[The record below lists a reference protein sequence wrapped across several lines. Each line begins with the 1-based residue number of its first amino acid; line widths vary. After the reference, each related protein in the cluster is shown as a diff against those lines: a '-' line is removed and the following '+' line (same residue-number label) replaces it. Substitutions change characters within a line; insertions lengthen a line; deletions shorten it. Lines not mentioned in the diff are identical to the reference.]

1 MTLLREGI
9 VMAAPTRDGPVPEI
23 VANFG
28 DRPELGPQAAEVL
41 WQALGALRATIRR
54 AADTDLAVLIA
65 GDGDAG
71 PVGDGQEAVAAP
83 DAPSEP
89 GDAGGMLAEAT
100 ARFQAE
106 YIRRTI
112 QQSQGNMSRAAERLG
127 LNRSNLYRKMRQLG
141 IGLPGATVCPQG
153 W

>member
-1 MTLLREGI
+1 MP
-9 VMAAPTRDGPVPEI
+9 APTRDGPVPEI
-23 VANFG
+23 VANLA
-28 DRPELGPQAAEVL
+28 DRPELGPQAADVL
-41 WQALGALRATIRR
+41 WQALGALRAAIRR

-71 PVGDGQEAVAAP
+71 PVGDKAEAGAAI
-83 DAPSEP
+83 DYQNEP

-112 QQSQGNMSRAAERLG
+112 EQSQGNMSRAAERLG

-141 IGLPGATVCPQG
+141 MALPDAPLRHQG
-153 W
+153 